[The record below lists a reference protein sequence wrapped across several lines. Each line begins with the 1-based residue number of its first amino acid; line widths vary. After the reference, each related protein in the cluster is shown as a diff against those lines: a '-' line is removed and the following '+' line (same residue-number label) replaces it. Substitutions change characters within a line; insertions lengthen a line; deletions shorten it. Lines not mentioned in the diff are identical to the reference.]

1 MPSLSSSVPLQL
13 HLKAPLEDLDPS
25 AVIIEMIA
33 MLFVDRVMGQRGR
46 GSSSNPDKGAQSFP
60 KSNYEENAKT
70 EKVCSITIRENS
82 LCSATVLGSAP
93 DGAGSRPWTSIR
105 GIMSDP
111 INTCIILH
119 EYNLS
124 RREHYGVVTHSYY
137 VETIRTNANKNREAR
152 E

>member
-1 MPSLSSSVPLQL
+1 MRLNYHIIFQHLNLLSPRLKQFHRRKMPSLSSSVPLQL

-70 EKVCSITIRENS
+70 EKVCSITIRENC
-82 LCSATVLGSAP
+82 LCSATVLCVLHQTERDPGRGLPLEGSCRIP
-93 DGAGSRPWTSIR
+93 S
-105 GIMSDP
+105 
-111 INTCIILH
+111 
-119 EYNLS
+119 
-124 RREHYGVVTHSYY
+124 THVSASMRI
-137 VETIRTNANKNREAR
+137 T
-152 E
+152 